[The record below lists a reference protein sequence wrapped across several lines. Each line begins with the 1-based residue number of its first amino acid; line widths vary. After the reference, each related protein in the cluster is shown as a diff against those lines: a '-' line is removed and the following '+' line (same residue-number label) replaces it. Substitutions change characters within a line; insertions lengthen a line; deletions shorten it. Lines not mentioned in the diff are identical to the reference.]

1 MRRGNSAKGPWPGLS
16 KARAGS
22 YLRGVNALP
31 DLGGHAP
38 LYLLIAGVVA
48 VMIVA
53 RRVPFIG
60 RLVSF
65 AFTAGSIVL
74 VLVILSERAQFD
86 PMFARMAQ
94 RFQMGQQQAV
104 GGETRVN
111 MSPDGHFWVRV
122 KIGDYEKRMLVD
134 SGATVTALSA
144 DTAAAAGIEPRDAMM
159 PVMMQT
165 ANGTV
170 AAQTATVPEIR
181 IGNVVAR
188 DVPVVVSPAFGDMNV
203 VGMNFLSRL
212 KSWRVEDGVL
222 ILQPHHPQG

>member
-1 MRRGNSAKGPWPGLS
+1 M
-16 KARAGS
+16 
-22 YLRGVNALP
+22 VNAIP
-31 DLGGHAP
+31 NPGGHLP

-48 VMIVA
+48 VMLLA

-60 RLVSF
+60 RLLSF
-65 AFTAGSIVL
+65 AMTAGSIVL

-94 RFQMGQQQAV
+94 RFQLGQQQAV
-104 GGETRVN
+104 GRETHVR

-122 KIGDYEKRMLVD
+122 KIGDMEKRMLVD

-144 DTAAAAGIEPRDAMM
+144 DTAAAAGIEAGDAVM
-159 PVMMQT
+159 PVLMQT

-170 AAQTATVPEIR
+170 KAKTATVAEMR

-188 DVPVVVSPAFGDMNV
+188 NVPVVVSPAFGDMNV

-222 ILQPHHPQG
+222 ILQPHHPQGVS

>member
-1 MRRGNSAKGPWPGLS
+1 MS
-16 KARAGS
+16 
-22 YLRGVNALP
+22 
-31 DLGGHAP
+31 
-38 LYLLIAGVVA
+38 LYLLVAGVVGI
-48 VMIVA
+48 MLIA

-60 RLVSF
+60 RLLSF
-65 AFTAGSIVL
+65 GMTAGAVVL

-111 MSPDGHFWVRV
+111 MAPDGHFWVRV

-144 DTAAAAGIEPRDAMM
+144 DTAAAAGIAPRDAMM

-165 ANGTV
+165 ANGTI

-188 DVPVVVSPAFGDMNV
+188 DVPVVVSPAFGEMNV

-222 ILQPHHPQG
+222 ILQPHHPQGVS

>member
-1 MRRGNSAKGPWPGLS
+1 MS
-16 KARAGS
+16 
-22 YLRGVNALP
+22 
-31 DLGGHAP
+31 
-38 LYLLIAGVVA
+38 LYWLIASVVV
-48 VMIVA
+48 VMLVA

-60 RLVSF
+60 RLLSF
-65 AFTAGSIVL
+65 AMTASAIVL
-74 VLVILSERAQFD
+74 VLVVLSERAQFD

-104 GGETRVN
+104 GRETHVR

-122 KIGDYEKRMLVD
+122 KIGSYEKRMLVD
-134 SGATVTALSA
+134 SGATVTALSG

-165 ANGTV
+165 ANGTI

-188 DVPVVVSPAFGDMNV
+188 DVPVVISPAFGEMNV

-222 ILQPHHPQG
+222 ILEPHHPQGVS